1 MKIKIISILS
11 IAILLSSCSS
21 WIDSSL
27 NTDPNNPSDVAMA
40 QLVAPIEANLA
51 YIAGGELP
59 RFTSTWMQQI
69 AGLQSQSAD
78 IDIYNISE
86 ADTENAWSWN
96 LYQPGMINTKILM
109 EKAVTNSSPYYG
121 GIAKIL
127 MAYHLGVTS
136 DLFGDIPYSDALKGA
151 TGQTKSKYDTQQ
163 QIYTTIFTLLN
174 GAIADLNGAQGT
186 FKPGAEDLIYGGDK
200 TLWKK
205 TAYALIARYKLH
217 LSKQNGAA
225 AYTDALAAIANSYTS
240 NDDDFKFTF
249 GAAYNNS
256 NPIFQFESE
265 RAKYIGANKTFLNL
279 LTDTND
285 PRLEVYYAGTD
296 TSTVTGVV
304 KLEFIGSASGE
315 SNSSASSIGANYA
328 STDSP
333 VYLMSF
339 AELKFIEAEALLS
352 SDAAGAATA
361 YNAGLKASLDR
372 EGVYD
377 ATWYNANKLTAGT
390 ITLEKIINQ
399 KYLSGFLQIE
409 VYNDWRRT
417 GFPTLTLATG
427 AVTNQI
433 PRRLPYAQDE
443 RLYNNENMPKGLT
456 ITSRVWWDKP

>member
-1 MKIKIISILS
+1 MKIKLISILS
-11 IAILLSSCSS
+11 IAIIFNSCSS

-59 RFTSTWMQQI
+59 RFTSEWMQQI

-86 ADTENAWSWN
+86 ADTENAWSYN
-96 LYQPGMINTKILM
+96 LYSPGMINSKLLM
-109 EKAVTNSSPYYG
+109 EKAAAKSAPHYSGV
-121 GIAKIL
+121 AKIL
-127 MAYHLGVTS
+127 MAYHLGITT

-151 TGQTKSKYDTQQ
+151 SGQTKSKYDTQET
-163 QIYTTIFTLLN
+163 IYSTIFTLLN
-174 GAIADLNGAQGT
+174 SAITDLNSASGAFSPGT
-186 FKPGAEDLIYGGDK
+186 EDLIYGGDK
-200 TLWKK
+200 TKWTK

-217 LSKQNGAA
+217 LVKQKGAS
-225 AYTDALAAIANSYTS
+225 AYTDALTAIANAYTS
-240 NDDDFKFTF
+240 NDDDFKFVF
-249 GAAYNNS
+249 GTAYNNS

-265 RAKYIGANKTFLNL
+265 RAKYIGANTTYLTMLNA
-279 LTDTND
+279 TTD
-285 PRLEVYYAGTD
+285 PRRAVYF
-296 TSTVTGVV
+296 TGNV
-304 KLEFIGSASGE
+304 GSASGAA
-315 SNSSASSIGANYA
+315 NSSASSIGVNYA
-328 STDSP
+328 STASP
-333 VYLMSF
+333 VYLMSY
-339 AELKFIEAEALLS
+339 AELKFIESEASLKS
-352 SDAAGAATA
+352 TTPDVPRAVAA

-377 ATWYNANKLTAGT
+377 ATWFAANSITAGT

-399 KYLSGFLQIE
+399 KYLSSFLQVE

-427 AVTNQI
+427 AITTEI

-443 RLYNNENMPKGLT
+443 RLYNNDNMPKGLT